1 MADATT
7 NRQIVL
13 ASRPS
18 GEPRPENF
26 GIVEGPMPLARNGEA
41 LLKTRWLSL
50 DPYMRDDMNAGHAYS
65 VEIGE
70 VMYAK
75 GVSDVVQSNNL
86 ALTVGDVVVGE
97 TGWQSF
103 SVTDG
108 VNLRKLDA
116 ELAPVSTALG
126 VLGMPGLTAYGGL
139 LTVGQPK
146 PGETLVV
153 AAAAGPVGSLVGQI
167 AKLRGCRVVGIAGGP
182 EKCRYLE
189 EELGFDMALDHRT
202 ADLPKRLAA
211 ACPNGVDIYFENVG
225 GHVWKAVFPLLNMFA
240 RVPVCG
246 LIAHYNDVELPP
258 GPDHVPE
265 LLLAVLDRRLTVRG
279 LMAGDF
285 EPQADEFRRVVAGW
299 LRSGQIKYKEDVV
312 TGLENAPEAFV
323 GLLKGNNF
331 GKLLVRVSGDGLE
344 NSN

>member
-1 MADATT
+1 
-7 NRQIVL
+7 
-13 ASRPS
+13 
-18 GEPRPENF
+18 
-26 GIVEGPMPLARNGEA
+26 MPLARNGEA

-75 GVSDVVQSNNL
+75 GVSDVVQSNNP

-139 LTVGQPK
+139 LTIGQPK

-189 EELGFDMALDHRT
+189 EELGFDVALDHRT
-202 ADLPKRLAA
+202 ADLAKRLAA
-211 ACPNGVDIYFENVG
+211 ACPDGVDIYFENVG

-299 LRSGQIKYKEDVV
+299 LRGGQVKYKEDVV

-323 GLLKGNNF
+323 GLLRGTI
-331 GKLLVRVSGDGLE
+331 LE
-344 NSN
+344 NCLCGYPAMVWKIQTKTPPSRSN

>member
-1 MADATT
+1 
-7 NRQIVL
+7 
-13 ASRPS
+13 
-18 GEPRPENF
+18 
-26 GIVEGPMPLARNGEA
+26 MPLLRNGEA

-65 VEIGE
+65 VEIGG

-75 GVSDVVQSNNL
+75 GVSSVVQSNNP

-108 VNLRKLDA
+108 SDIRKLDV

-139 LTVGQPK
+139 LTIGQPK

-167 AKLRGCRVVGIAGGP
+167 AKLRGCKVVGIAGGS

-189 EELGFDMALDHRT
+189 EELGFDMALDHRA
-202 ADLPKRLAA
+202 ADLAKRLAA
-211 ACPNGVDIYFENVG
+211 ACPDGIDIYFENVG

-246 LIAHYNDVELPP
+246 LIAHYNDVEPP
-258 GPDHVPE
+258 SGPDHVPE
-265 LLLAVLDRRLTVRG
+265 LMLSVLDRRLTVRG

-299 LRSGQIKYKEDVV
+299 LSGQIEYKEDVV
-312 TGLENAPEAFV
+312 DGLENAPEAFV
-323 GLLKGNNF
+323 GLLKGKNF
-331 GKLLVRVSGDGLE
+331 GKLLVRVSGYGLA
-344 NSN
+344 N